1 MKNAATSRRR
11 MNVIM
16 GTRTPADGRTELPNP
31 QSDPTTR
38 CITDVHG
45 QAACHSQKFQ
55 NTVGEIGI
63 ADTPET

>member
-1 MKNAATSRRR
+1 
-11 MNVIM
+11 MNVII
-16 GTRTPADGRTELPNP
+16 GRRDVRRTGRTPSCRIRRW
-31 QSDPTTR
+31 DPTTR

-63 ADTPET
+63 ADTPDT